1 MLFMRGPGLPV
12 LVPSF
17 PEFQEITERDGG
29 SDRHRSECVLDLL
42 VVVAVD
48 GLVHR
53 LDDRH
58 RRIEVGPNDLAIRVR
73 FFTGLIVL
81 PAWRSMRSGRQT
93 KIVQQTIAWLRT
105 SCSTYSH
112 EDPIIDAEPGD

>member
-12 LVPSF
+12 LVPSL

-58 RRIEVGPNDLAIRVR
+58 RRIEVGPNDLAIGPVLHRADRPTRV
-73 FFTGLIVL
+73 
-81 PAWRSMRSGRQT
+81 
-93 KIVQQTIAWLRT
+93 
-105 SCSTYSH
+105 
-112 EDPIIDAEPGD
+112 EIDAVGASNEDRSTNDRVAADFLLHLLA